1 MAIERLDPAECI
13 VWEFHARH
21 GTENS
26 TGFCSDLVESFR
38 LHGQRHPV
46 LGRRPEG
53 LEHTPVEIIYGARR
67 LYAARELGIKLLVDI
82 RRLDDRA
89 AVIEM
94 EIENRNR
101 TDISPY
107 ERGMAY
113 RRWLNASLFSSQAE
127 LASHI
132 GVSESQVSRLLKYA
146 DLPAVVVAAFD
157 SVRSIREEWAV
168 ALARACKT
176 PHRRQLIVRR
186 AREAS
191 LSRSSPP
198 PHVTYRRLISDDNPL
213 PGSSGK
219 RRDEVV
225 RNASG
230 KPLYRIGI
238 RASTVHFIFSSD
250 RLSEDA
256 IGELRKALAVAL
268 ERLTTD
274 AVRIKYSPATA
285 LLQPERK
292 EARSEV
298 GVATAAA

>member
-21 GTENS
+21 GAENS
-26 TGFCSDLVESFR
+26 TDFCSDLVESFR

-46 LGRRPEG
+46 LGRRIEG
-53 LEHTPVEIIYGARR
+53 SEHSPVEIIYGARR
-67 LYAARELGIKLLVDI
+67 LYAARELGIRLLVDI

-94 EIENRNR
+94 EVENRNR

-157 SVRSIREEWAV
+157 SVKSIREEWAV

-176 PHRRQLIVRR
+176 PQRKQLIVRR

-191 LSRSSPP
+191 LSRQSPP
-198 PHVTYRRLISDDNPL
+198 PHVTYRRLISDDNFL
-213 PGSSGK
+213 PGFNAK
-219 RRDEVV
+219 RHDEVV
-225 RNASG
+225 RTASG
-230 KPLYRIGI
+230 RPLYRIGI
-238 RASTVHFIFSSD
+238 RSSTVHFIFSSD

-256 IGELRKALAVAL
+256 IGELKNTLAAAL
-268 ERLTTD
+268 EKLTID
-274 AVRIKYSPATA
+274 AARIKYSPAA
-285 LLQPERK
+285 PLPQPERK
-292 EARSEV
+292 EARSEA